1 MVYVCIDGCN
11 VDGHAIAFVEFAGVL
26 LQLFCATMRAT
37 LTYQAYRWLLQK
49 AADAA
54 VMCRRRCC
62 NCYDGGLRIGG
73 AGHNII
79 ILVVRVHFLRGRSG
93 FSMYVVC

>member
-1 MVYVCIDGCN
+1 MMVYVCIDGCK
-11 VDGHAIAFVEFAGVL
+11 VDGHAIAVVEFAGVL

-37 LTYQAYRWLLQK
+37 STYQAYRWLLQK

-62 NCYDGGLRIGG
+62 NCYND
-73 AGHNII
+73 
-79 ILVVRVHFLRGRSG
+79 ILGMAFCGCHEKNRRG
-93 FSMYVVC
+93 VT